1 MTTSATP
8 AVRAAVREKPSPII
22 PSGPVM
28 AAKRRIGLITIWVPT
43 IGTVIA
49 IATAFIWGIGSLE
62 IGLLIG
68 MYVFTMAG
76 VEVSFHR
83 QLSHKA
89 FESKAWL
96 RYLLAVAGSMAAQG
110 GPVYWVATHRRH
122 HVHSDTPEDPHSP
135 HYRTGKNGG
144 EKMGRLKG
152 LWYAQVGNMYQ
163 GFPTNCTL
171 FARDMIRDPMISR
184 INRSYKFWILVGLLI
199 PTALGALISGTWL
212 GALNGLLW
220 GGFVRIFVVHHVYYA
235 NGSFSHMYGGQ
246 PYDNKDFSTNNP
258 VFAVPTFGSAYQ
270 NNHHAFPRSAL
281 LGLRWY
287 QPDVGMGFIRV
298 FRWLGLAWNVKVPS
312 KEQIKSRRKKVQNA

>member
-1 MTTSATP
+1 MMDY
-8 AVRAAVREKPSPII
+8 AVRTATTGARKKPSPII
-22 PSGPVM
+22 ESEPVM
-28 AAKRRIGLITIWVPT
+28 AAKRRLGLITLWVPT

-49 IATAFIWGIGSLE
+49 IATAFIWGIGALE

-68 MYVFTMAG
+68 MYVLTMAG

-89 FESKAWL
+89 FESKSWL
-96 RYLLAVAGSMAAQG
+96 RYFLAVAGCMAAQG

-135 HYRTGKNGG
+135 HYRIGKKGG
-144 EKMGRLKG
+144 ERMGRLKG
-152 LWYAQVGNMYQ
+152 LWYAQVGNMYE
-163 GFPTNCTL
+163 GLPTNCTL
-171 FARDMIRDPMISR
+171 FARDMIRDPMISG
-184 INRSYKFWILVGLLI
+184 INRSYRFWIVVGLLI
-199 PTALGALISGTWL
+199 PSVLGGVISGTWL

-220 GGFVRIFVVHHVYYA
+220 GGFVRMFVVHHIYYA

-281 LGLRWY
+281 LGFRWY
-287 QPDVGMGFIRV
+287 QPDVGMAFIRV

-312 KEQIKSRRKKVQNA
+312 KEQIESRRKRVQNA